1 MKQREIVGHIMH
13 TMQQSKSANQNYRMV
28 DIETVTPP
36 SSTITDSRYKRMEPQ
51 RPVHESSSYKLFR
64 ISRILPIYYL
74 LSSFVFL
81 SCMLH
86 QDYIINTMRLDY
98 LPPLYEMCVLGC
110 LAYVI
115 VVFCC
120 SLRILFLNIQEN
132 RDMIATSLIFLMIQ
146 RAFVLPIA
154 VYMCIEIVW

>member
-1 MKQREIVGHIMH
+1 
-13 TMQQSKSANQNYRMV
+13 MV

-36 SSTITDSRYKRMEPQ
+36 SSTLTDSRYKRMDSQ
-51 RPVHESSSYKLFR
+51 RTVHDLNSYKLFR

-98 LPPLYEMCVLGC
+98 LPFMYEMCVLAS

-120 SLRILFLNIQEN
+120 SLRILFLNI
-132 RDMIATSLIFLMIQ
+132 
-146 RAFVLPIA
+146 
-154 VYMCIEIVW
+154 